1 MAGSESKET
10 HIPSLSG
17 VVTRWVDLH
26 TYYQNLKSLQRSLS
40 WVWLHLPPIGSQ
52 HLTLL
57 GFVFQMVPIMGTT
70 GRKLTFEGQGEGEE
84 PRIIQ
89 VQLAQGSN
97 GSHSLLITRHFKGT
111 LIKRAF
117 AFLLNIHCLRK

>member
-70 GRKLTFEGQGEGEE
+70 GRKLTFEG
-84 PRIIQ
+84 R
-89 VQLAQGSN
+89 VRVRSLGSSKSN
-97 GSHSLLITRHFKGT
+97 W
-111 LIKRAF
+111 
-117 AFLLNIHCLRK
+117 LRGQMVVTPS